1 MPNSFYLP
9 LFSSIEFLVFVVF
22 IYILLRVA
30 VKVISYISVLRK
42 PYLFIKKFFPLVD
55 LAILITI
62 TFWFIS
68 WIFRDSDLLPIII
81 AIVTLILLSLFG
93 WLWGRDFIAGIIL
106 KSENYFEKNKKIR
119 LNNQSGKIVKTT
131 FRYLEFETD
140 DGEAIRVPFSRIT
153 GEYFTKLSPTVK
165 YESQL
170 ITLHVNKANDTKTL
184 RETLRKNVFNSPWYL
199 TRKEPIIEIISTGDD
214 GYKINLN
221 VYTLNSSHTDF
232 IRRDL
237 ISGLEG

>member
-1 MPNSFYLP
+1 MPNSFSFP
-9 LFSSIEFLVFVVF
+9 LFSAFEFLVFIF
-22 IYILLRVA
+22 LIYILLRVA
-30 VKVISYISVLRK
+30 LKVISYISVLRK
-42 PYLFIKKFFPLVD
+42 PYLFIKKFVPLVD
-55 LAILITI
+55 LAILITV
-62 TFWFIS
+62 TFWFTS

-81 AIVTLILLSLFG
+81 AIVALILLSLFG
-93 WLWGRDFIAGIIL
+93 WLLGRDFIAGIIL

-153 GEYFTKLSPTVK
+153 GEYFTKLSTTVK

-184 RETLRKNVFNSPWYL
+184 RETLRKSVFNSPWYL
-199 TRKEPIIEIISTGDD
+199 IRKEPIIEIISSDEGY
-214 GYKINLN
+214 YKINLG
-221 VYTLNSSHTDF
+221 VYTLNSSH
-232 IRRDL
+232 IDL
-237 ISGLEG
+237 IRQELITGLEG

>member
-9 LFSSIEFLVFVVF
+9 LFSSIEFLVFVVL

-55 LAILITI
+55 LTILITI

-119 LNNQSGKIVKTT
+119 FNNQSGKIVKTT

-153 GEYFTKLSPTVK
+153 GEYFTKLSPTVI

-170 ITLHVNKANDTKTL
+170 ITLDVNKVNDTKTL
-184 RETLRKNVFNSPWYL
+184 RETLRKTVFNSPWYL

>member
-1 MPNSFYLP
+1 MPNSISFP
-9 LFSSIEFLVFVVF
+9 LFSTFEFLVFIF
-22 IYILLRVA
+22 LIYILLRVA

-81 AIVTLILLSLFG
+81 AVVTLILLSLFG

-119 LNNQSGKIVKTT
+119 FNNQSGKIVKTT

-170 ITLHVNKANDTKTL
+170 ITLDVNKVNDTKTL
-184 RETLRKNVFNSPWYL
+184 RETLRKTVFNSPWYL

-232 IRRDL
+232 LRRDL
-237 ISGLEG
+237 ISELEG